1 MDDYMFDETVKRLEK
16 VDGVIKNLD
25 SAIRAEAFS
34 LLKPY
39 ISAGATGSTGS
50 TAADSGSSNGTE
62 QQAAM
67 DFADA
72 EAFFTTHEDGKPSDN
87 AYLVT
92 AYLYTQYGSSP
103 FSIDD
108 VRAVADHAGLTL
120 PDRVDVTLA
129 GAKKGGKQ
137 LFKRA
142 GRGMLQP
149 NVHGETYLRNTY
161 NIIKGTKRRTG

>member
-1 MDDYMFDETVKRLEK
+1 MDDKGFDEIVKRLQK
-16 VDGVIKNLD
+16 VDGVIKKLD
-25 SAIRAEAFS
+25 PAIRGDAFS

-39 ISAGATGSTGS
+39 IGS
-50 TAADSGSSNGTE
+50 TASVSPGGGSTTPKTSNGAGDQAELDLTE
-62 QQAAM
+62 
-67 DFADA
+67 A
-72 EAFFTTHEDGKPSDN
+72 EDFFTTHEGGKPAEN
-87 AYLVT
+87 AYLAVG
-92 AYLYTQYGSSP
+92 YLYSQYGASP

-120 PDRVDVTLA
+120 PDRVDVTLG
-129 GAKKGGKQ
+129 GAKKGGKG

-161 NIIKGTKRRTG
+161 DIAKGTKRRTA